1 MNQVKSCDMIL
12 SCMLLTRAALRANAA
27 SIETTAS
34 GPKSCLPII
43 ITIIISTKP
52 SCIVKTITLS
62 YVHMLI
68 YIYIYIY
75 LIDILHLLLCVFVD
89 VYVQAGERER
99 EKACERERFLRARMN
114 DRVSENEAGE

>member
-68 YIYIYIY
+68 YIYIY